1 MKKLLIVNG
10 TDYNQ
15 RASGSGVVIKQ
26 FLKNVPSDIEVTFL
40 NIGSDCDIK
49 GINCQ
54 SVQIQRTPSLIKKV
68 ICLFSFTSLM
78 YSKYL
83 RSRDVQSKIAD
94 LHRQE
99 KFDVIYYHDTIAVQN
114 YIELSGVKNLAHFI
128 DLHSRSY
135 AYYLKSEKKLIKKM
149 AYYRENHICKLEERK
164 LINKFSQIFLVNKNE
179 ADYANKKYHTNKF
192 RCIPLG
198 VDLSC
203 PLVEISPQNKKNI
216 NLLYIGNLGY
226 KANIDG
232 LNHFVNEYFEKFSK
246 NVVLNV
252 VGPGSE
258 NYNTDKKNIVT
269 HGYIDDFSE
278 FMAKMDIGIA
288 TMVNGSGLK
297 NKIFD
302 YLKFGMPVLVN
313 TYTLNS
319 NNIDNPYLFNL
330 DDYHTFE
337 GLLSSCL
344 EIPRVMVKD
353 SIWPY
358 NEIISCEEFWSK
370 IRGVQ

>member
-26 FLKNVPSDIEVTFL
+26 FLKNVPSDVEVTFL

-54 SVQIQRTPSLIKKV
+54 SVKIKKTYSLIKKV
-68 ICLFSFTSLM
+68 ICFFSFSSLM

-83 RSRDVQSKIAD
+83 RSINVQNKISA
-94 LHRQE
+94 LHSQE

-114 YIELSGVKNLAHFI
+114 YVDLPGVKNLAHFI

-135 AYYLKSEKKLIKKM
+135 EYYLKSEKKFIKKM
-149 AYYRENHICKLEERK
+149 AYYRESLVCKLEEKK
-164 LINKFSQIFLVNKNE
+164 LINQFSQVFLVNKNE
-179 ADYANKKYHTNKF
+179 ADYANEKYHTNKF
-192 RCIPLG
+192 KCIPLG

-203 PLVEISPQNKKNI
+203 PLLDIKHQDKQNI

-232 LNHFVNEYFEKFSK
+232 LNYFVDTYLSRFPQNI
-246 NVVLNV
+246 VLNV

-258 NYNTDKKNIVT
+258 NYNTGKKNIVT
-269 HGYIDDFSE
+269 HGYVDDLSE
-278 FMAKMDIGIA
+278 FMAKMDVGIA

-302 YLKFGMPVLVN
+302 YLRFGMPVLVN
-313 TYTLNS
+313 TYTLKS

-337 GLLSSCL
+337 GLLSSCI

-353 SIWPY
+353 SISPY
-358 NEIISCEEFWSK
+358 NEIISCEEFWSEIK
-370 IRGVQ
+370 RC